1 MDNFKEASPNLALVI
16 MLFITAT
23 FLSSITILN
32 MLVAI
37 MGDTFGKVT
46 EIKEQSGLKEKID
59 ILADYVWIIPE
70 DKVSLRYVYSM
81 KPRTQTEEE
90 SNGWEG
96 EVATIKK
103 LITASN

>member
-1 MDNFKEASPNLALVI
+1 MVAVI
-16 MLFITAT
+16 LLFTVAT
-23 FLSSITILN
+23 FLSNITVLN
-32 MLVAI
+32 MLIAI

-46 EIKEQSGLKEKID
+46 EIKEQSGLNEKIN
-59 ILADYVWIIPE
+59 ILADYFWIIPE
-70 DKVSLRYVYSM
+70 DKVTLRYLYAM

-103 LITASN
+103 LISSSN